1 MYACMYIICATD
13 VLLLVLFNANT
24 IVLWLRQILV
34 RQLLLLLLFEEVLQ
48 RSSRLHTEA
57 SNDAKRRADALQ
69 RRSIVIRQR
78 QVAGYIRQRFT
89 YTHRRANKQ

>member
-13 VLLLVLFNANT
+13 VLLLLVLFNANT

-34 RQLLLLLLFEEVLQ
+34 RQLLLLLFEEVLQ

-89 YTHRRANKQ
+89 YTHRRVNKQ